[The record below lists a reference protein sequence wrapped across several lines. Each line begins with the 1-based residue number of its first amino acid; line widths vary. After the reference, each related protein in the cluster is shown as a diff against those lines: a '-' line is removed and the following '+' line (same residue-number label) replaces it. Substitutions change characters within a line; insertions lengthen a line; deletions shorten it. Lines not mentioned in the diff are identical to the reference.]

1 MQPTTGNSGAVE
13 AAFLSREQLQ
23 NLNQAACKLGKGVE
37 EIVADI
43 KHHLEQLAEDTPAAR
58 EEAIREAVQQWMSKA
73 AAAGAVTGPPSAG
86 GQRAALDRAME
97 VLEEGQEDLT
107 DALREGED
115 VPAQRALRLF
125 EDTVAEAVAAIHRA
139 AEEENW
145 PEGQTAERLRK
156 IRAPADHLI
165 KEAREQLQVAAIADW
180 VEEVRSLA
188 SKAARQAARVLKQKS
203 TNYTIKE
210 VEFELRRYGVWSQG
224 LGKLVDKD
232 VLNTGLVFIS
242 FA

>member
-1 MQPTTGNSGAVE
+1 VE

-115 VPAQRALRLF
+115 VPAQQALRLF
-125 EDTVAEAVAAIHRA
+125 EVTVTEAVAAGVDVRWLSTWREH
-139 AEEENW
+139 
-145 PEGQTAERLRK
+145 TAVL
-156 IRAPADHLI
+156 PAVI
-165 KEAREQLQVAAIADW
+165 
-180 VEEVRSLA
+180 
-188 SKAARQAARVLKQKS
+188 
-203 TNYTIKE
+203 
-210 VEFELRRYGVWSQG
+210 QG
-224 LGKLVDKD
+224 LPELPFLDESVVGLHGPAPGERNYSGPWKVDVAKACVPD
-232 VLNTGLVFIS
+232 EVPLLWTEDSPGINLLSETWRSSRRGPTKFIQPRTATGLVQREIREIREWI
-242 FA
+242 ARHGH